1 MMRLLPTITD
11 NIVMIISILFWIAR
25 KIVSGLSYIGNF
37 TSKPKFSTKVAM
49 SPDDKCT
56 TKSGVHKPY
65 HCRIMKQ
72 KKKKN
77 YISTPLTMLCLDLVA
92 KNSNA
97 IGKNMEISVKSSSV
111 LDHYQRSTFLSLIQI
126 QPDTSASKFQS
137 VGFRQAG
144 KVEIVK
150 VIRVINHAQVSIPN
164 FIMKLNIISLIV
176 IIKTKAYEYNKDE
189 IPFFSYGD
197 LYTSEISSGIHFEFN
212 LSHWIH
218 DHQTILQQAND
229 FQDSENCIERKLA
242 NTVPE
247 CFPATNI
254 ETAVKYDG
262 DLIEELSLDTHN
274 LCFEA
279 CMKHPQCS
287 FVHIRPEEP
296 WTRDP
301 ISMRCSL
308 LKSYKWKVSAG
319 SYVSANKTCLPK
331 NETLVTCVRN
341 FKIDPSNPIHRLFQ
355 RKRQH
360 AESTLRRFFKTVLDL
375 DPHRLTKSP
384 SDRQHQS
391 PGPKISHPSDQ
402 SYDDPPAGSHV
413 TSNRQSFIDLS
424 IPFSQSFD
432 VPVPNSTRPRTKRRI
447 NWNVNFD
454 MAEIATS
461 VFSGLENLFSLP
473 TLKQVIRTQKATIHK
488 VQLLSERTKVL
499 LGRSIAVSQRISELE
514 KNNQIINLVDILD
527 EVIDE
532 IKNMEHAIKSIYKG
546 ILSEHLVAH
555 DIANEALEQIEYQ
568 LSTIGLSSVQ
578 TRSLDLYCNTKSD
591 SFLINGTI
599 TIFSHIDAYDRKNPM
614 KLFELA
620 NLPLSYNGSL
630 FNLEVQDY
638 FLARSEELRE
648 KEATFLILD
657 KLDFS
662 QLKKINKNEFLLK
675 NPEHR
680 SRAGDDCLINL
691 FLRSDLRTCQ
701 LHSIPE
707 PEIVYATY
715 LADQN
720 LVLFCPNQQ
729 LVGLRCKGKILDK
742 HLICGYSVESPA
754 NMCQTIIAQHIFE
767 SRFIDFN
774 ISMEARNIKSGALAH
789 LFDQELEAVPQ
800 HEDEQLNA
808 TFLNE
813 TQQNIIDLFND
824 ADEDLQNEIDANAK
838 TSKENKFALAAIGT
852 VVGFFTVLVI
862 YIQCKEK
869 ITCSLCCCPKQE
881 LP

>member
-1 MMRLLPTITD
+1 MSLLPTITD

-137 VGFRQAG
+137 VEFRQAG

-150 VIRVINHAQVSIPN
+150 VVQVINHAQVSIPN

-341 FKIDPSNPIHRLFQ
+341 FKFDPSNPIHRLFQ

-360 AESTLRRFFKTVLDL
+360 AESTLRRFFTTVLDL

-402 SYDDPPAGSHV
+402 SYDDPPASSHV

-499 LGRSIAVSQRISELE
+499 LGRSIAANQRISELE
-514 KNNQIINLVDILD
+514 RNNQIINLVDILD

>member
-1 MMRLLPTITD
+1 MSLLPTITD

-150 VIRVINHAQVSIPN
+150 VVQVINHAQVSFPN

-341 FKIDPSNPIHRLFQ
+341 FKFDPSNPIHRLFQ

-499 LGRSIAVSQRISELE
+499 LGRSIAANQRISELE
-514 KNNQIINLVDILD
+514 RNNQIINLVDILD

>member
-1 MMRLLPTITD
+1 MSLLPTLTD
-11 NIVMIISILFWIAR
+11 NIVMIISILFWLAR
-25 KIVSGLSYIGNF
+25 KIVSGLSCIGNF

-56 TKSGVHKPY
+56 TKSGIHKPY

-150 VIRVINHAQVSIPN
+150 VVQVINHAQVSFPN

-341 FKIDPSNPIHRLFQ
+341 FKFDPSNPIHRLFQ

-360 AESTLRRFFKTVLDL
+360 AESTLRRFFTTVLDL

-413 TSNRQSFIDLS
+413 TSNRQPFIDLS
-424 IPFSQSFD
+424 IPFGQSFD

-499 LGRSIAVSQRISELE
+499 LGRSIAANQRISELE
-514 KNNQIINLVDILD
+514 RNNQIINLVDILD

-729 LVGLRCKGKILDK
+729 LVGLRCNGKIMDK

-754 NMCQTIIAQHIFE
+754 NMCQTIIAQHTFE

-774 ISMEARNIKSGALAH
+774 ISMEARNIESGALAH

>member
-1 MMRLLPTITD
+1 MSLLPTITD

-150 VIRVINHAQVSIPN
+150 VVQVINHAQVSFPN

-341 FKIDPSNPIHRLFQ
+341 FKFDPSNPIHRLFQ

-360 AESTLRRFFKTVLDL
+360 AESTLRRFFKTVLDI

-499 LGRSIAVSQRISELE
+499 LGRSIAANQRISELE
-514 KNNQIINLVDILD
+514 RNNQIINLVDILD

>member
-1 MMRLLPTITD
+1 MSLLPTITD

-77 YISTPLTMLCLDLVA
+77 YISTPMTMLCLDLVA
-92 KNSNA
+92 NNSNA

-111 LDHYQRSTFLSLIQI
+111 IDHHQRSKFLSLIQI

-150 VIRVINHAQVSIPN
+150 VVQVINHAQVSFPN

-341 FKIDPSNPIHRLFQ
+341 FKFDPSNPIHRLFQ

-360 AESTLRRFFKTVLDL
+360 AESTLRRFFKTVLDI

>member
-1 MMRLLPTITD
+1 MSLLPTITD

-56 TKSGVHKPY
+56 TKSGIHKPY

-150 VIRVINHAQVSIPN
+150 VVQVINHAQVSFPN

-341 FKIDPSNPIHRLFQ
+341 FKFDPSNPIHRLFQ

-413 TSNRQSFIDLS
+413 TSNRQPFIDLS
-424 IPFSQSFD
+424 IPFGQSFD
-432 VPVPNSTRPRTKRRI
+432 VPVPNSTRPRTRRRI

-499 LGRSIAVSQRISELE
+499 LGRSIAANQRISELE
-514 KNNQIINLVDILD
+514 RNNQIINLVDILD

>member
-1 MMRLLPTITD
+1 MSLLPTITD

-77 YISTPLTMLCLDLVA
+77 YISTPMTMLCLDLVA
-92 KNSNA
+92 NNSNA

-111 LDHYQRSTFLSLIQI
+111 IDHHQRSKFLSLIQI

-150 VIRVINHAQVSIPN
+150 VVQVINHAQVSLPN

-341 FKIDPSNPIHRLFQ
+341 FKFDPSNPIHRLFQ

-360 AESTLRRFFKTVLDL
+360 AESTLRRFFKTVLDI

-473 TLKQVIRTQKATIHK
+473 TLQQVIRTQKATIHK

>member
-1 MMRLLPTITD
+1 MD
-11 NIVMIISILFWIAR
+11 
-25 KIVSGLSYIGNF
+25 
-37 TSKPKFSTKVAM
+37 
-49 SPDDKCT
+49 
-56 TKSGVHKPY
+56 
-65 HCRIMKQ
+65 
-72 KKKKN
+72 
-77 YISTPLTMLCLDLVA
+77 A
-92 KNSNA
+92 KL
-97 IGKNMEISVKSSSV
+97 MEISVKTSTV
-111 LDHYQRSTFLSLIQI
+111 LDHHQRSTFLSLIQKK
-126 QPDTSASKFQS
+126 PDSSSASKFQS
-137 VGFRQAG
+137 VGCGQVG

-150 VIRVINHAQVSIPN
+150 VIRIIHHAQVSVPN
-164 FIMKLNIISLIV
+164 IVMKLNIIGLII
-176 IIKTKAYEYNKDE
+176 IIKTTAYEYNKDE

-212 LSHWIH
+212 LSQWIG
-218 DHQTILQQAND
+218 DHQTILQQAHD

-242 NTVPE
+242 NTVPD
-247 CFPATNI
+247 CFPAKNM
-254 ETAVKYDG
+254 ETAIKYDG
-262 DLIEELSLDTHN
+262 DLIEELSLDTHD

-279 CMKHPQCS
+279 CMNNPQCS

-308 LKSYKWKVSAG
+308 LKSYKSKSLAG

-331 NETLVTCVRN
+331 NETMVTCVRN
-341 FKIDPSNPIHRLFQ
+341 FKFDPSNPIHRMFQ

-360 AESTLRRFFKTVLDL
+360 AESTLRRFFETVLDL
-375 DPHRLTKSP
+375 DPHRLTKSR

-391 PGPKISHPSDQ
+391 PSDQ

-413 TSNRQSFIDLS
+413 TSNRQPFIDLS
-424 IPFSQSFD
+424 IPFGQSFD
-432 VPVPNSTRPRTKRRI
+432 VPVPNSTRPRTRRRI

-473 TLKQVIRTQKATIHK
+473 TLKQVIQTQKATIHK
-488 VQLLSERTKVL
+488 VQLLSERTKIL
-499 LGRSIAVSQRISELE
+499 LSRSIAASQRISELE
-514 KNNQIINLVDILD
+514 KNNQIINLIDILD

-532 IKNMEHAIKSIYKG
+532 INNMKYAIKSIYRG

-599 TIFSHIDAYDRKNPM
+599 NIFSHIDAYDRKNPM

-630 FNLEVQDY
+630 FHLEIQDY

-675 NPEHR
+675 HPDHR

-691 FLRSDLRTCQ
+691 FLRSDLRKCQ
-701 LHSIPE
+701 LHPIPE

-720 LVLFCPNQQ
+720 LVFFCPNQQ
-729 LVGLRCKGKILDK
+729 LVGSRCNGKITDK

-754 NMCQTIIAQHIFE
+754 NMCQTIIAHHTFE

-800 HEDEQLNA
+800 HEDEHLNA
-808 TFLNE
+808 TFLNQ
-813 TQQNIIDLFND
+813 TQQNIIDLFDD
-824 ADEDLQNEIDANAK
+824 ANEDLQNEVDANEK
-838 TSKENKFALAAIGT
+838 TSKENRFALAAIGT
-852 VVGFFTVLVI
+852 VVGFFTLVVI

-869 ITCSLCCCPKQE
+869 LTCCLCCCPKKE
-881 LP
+881 LPK

>member
-1 MMRLLPTITD
+1 MSLLPTITD

-92 KNSNA
+92 KNSNT
-97 IGKNMEISVKSSSV
+97 IGKHLEISVKSSSV

-150 VIRVINHAQVSIPN
+150 VVQVINHAQVSFPN

-341 FKIDPSNPIHRLFQ
+341 FKFDPSNPIHRLFQ

-499 LGRSIAVSQRISELE
+499 LGRSIAANQRISELE
-514 KNNQIINLVDILD
+514 RNNQIINLVDILD

>member
-1 MMRLLPTITD
+1 MSLLPTITD
-11 NIVMIISILFWIAR
+11 NIVMIFSILFWLAR
-25 KIVSGLSYIGNF
+25 KIVSGLSCIGNF

-56 TKSGVHKPY
+56 TKSGVYKPY

-77 YISTPLTMLCLDLVA
+77 STPLTMLCLDLVA

-150 VIRVINHAQVSIPN
+150 VIRVINHAQVLIPN
-164 FIMKLNIISLIV
+164 FIMKLNIISLIIV
-176 IIKTKAYEYNKDE
+176 IKTKAYEYNKDE

-212 LSHWIH
+212 LSQWIH

-254 ETAVKYDG
+254 ETAIKYDG

-331 NETLVTCVRN
+331 NETVVTCARN
-341 FKIDPSNPIHRLFQ
+341 FKFDPSNPIHRLFQ

-384 SDRQHQS
+384 SDGQHQS
-391 PGPKISHPSDQ
+391 PGPKTSHPSDR
-402 SYDDPPAGSHV
+402 PPGSVHV
-413 TSNRQSFIDLS
+413 TSNR
-424 IPFSQSFD
+424 PPFD
-432 VPVPNSTRPRTKRRI
+432 VPVPNSTRSRAKRRI

-488 VQLLSERTKVL
+488 VQLLSDRTKIL
-499 LGRSIAVSQRISELE
+499 LGRSIAASQRISELE
-514 KNNQIINLVDILD
+514 KDNQIINLVDILD

-555 DIANEALEQIEYQ
+555 DVANEALEQIEYQ

-599 TIFSHIDAYDRKNPM
+599 NIFSHIDAYDRKNPM

-620 NLPLSYNGSL
+620 NLPMSYNGTL

-691 FLRSDLRTCQ
+691 FLRSDLRKCQ
-701 LHSIPE
+701 LHPIPE

-720 LVLFCPNQQ
+720 LVLFCPSQQ
-729 LVGLRCKGKILDK
+729 LVGSRCNGKILDK
-742 HLICGYSVESPA
+742 HFICGYSVESPA
-754 NMCQTIIAQHIFE
+754 NMCQTIIAQHTFE
-767 SRFIDFN
+767 SRFINFN

-800 HEDEQLNA
+800 HEDEHLNA
-808 TFLNE
+808 TFLNQ
-813 TQQNIIDLFND
+813 TQQNIIDLFDD
-824 ADEDLQNEIDANAK
+824 ANEDLQNEVDANEK
-838 TSKENKFALAAIGT
+838 TSKENRFALAAIGT
-852 VVGFFTVLVI
+852 VVGFFTVVVI

-869 ITCSLCCCPKQE
+869 LTCCLCCCPKQE

>member
-1 MMRLLPTITD
+1 MSLLPTITD

-56 TKSGVHKPY
+56 TKSGIHKPY

-150 VIRVINHAQVSIPN
+150 VVQVINHAQVSFPN

-341 FKIDPSNPIHRLFQ
+341 FKFDPSNPIHRLFQ

-499 LGRSIAVSQRISELE
+499 LGRSIAANQRISELE
-514 KNNQIINLVDILD
+514 RNNQIINLVDILD

>member
-1 MMRLLPTITD
+1 MSLLPTITD

-92 KNSNA
+92 KNSNT
-97 IGKNMEISVKSSSV
+97 IGKHLEISVKSSSV

-150 VIRVINHAQVSIPN
+150 VVQVINHAQVSFPN

-341 FKIDPSNPIHRLFQ
+341 FKFDPSNPIHRLFQ

-360 AESTLRRFFKTVLDL
+360 AESTLRRFFKTVLDI

-499 LGRSIAVSQRISELE
+499 LGRSIAANQRISELE
-514 KNNQIINLVDILD
+514 RNNQIINLVDILD

>member
-1 MMRLLPTITD
+1 MSLLPTITD

-150 VIRVINHAQVSIPN
+150 VVQVINHAQVSFPN

-341 FKIDPSNPIHRLFQ
+341 FKFDPSNPIHRLFQ

-432 VPVPNSTRPRTKRRI
+432 VPVPNSTRPRTRRRI

-499 LGRSIAVSQRISELE
+499 LGRSIAANQRISELE
-514 KNNQIINLVDILD
+514 RNNQIINLVDILD

>member
-92 KNSNA
+92 KNSNT
-97 IGKNMEISVKSSSV
+97 IGKHLEISVKSSSV

-150 VIRVINHAQVSIPN
+150 VVQVINHAQVSFPN

-308 LKSYKWKVSAG
+308 LKSYKSKALAG

-341 FKIDPSNPIHRLFQ
+341 FKFDPSNPIHRLFQ

-360 AESTLRRFFKTVLDL
+360 AESTLRRFFKTVLDI

-499 LGRSIAVSQRISELE
+499 LGRSIAANQRISELE
-514 KNNQIINLVDILD
+514 RNNQIINLVDILD

>member
-1 MMRLLPTITD
+1 MSLLPTITD
-11 NIVMIISILFWIAR
+11 TIVMIFSILFWFTR
-25 KIVSGLSYIGNF
+25 KTTDYFS
-37 TSKPKFSTKVAM
+37 SKPKFSTKVAM

-56 TKSGVHKPY
+56 TKSGVYKPY

-77 YISTPLTMLCLDLVA
+77 STPLTMLCLDLVA

-150 VIRVINHAQVSIPN
+150 VVPVINHAQVLIPN
-164 FIMKLNIISLIV
+164 IVMKLNIIGLII
-176 IIKTKAYEYNKDE
+176 IIKTEAYEYNKDE

-212 LSHWIH
+212 LSQWIH

-254 ETAVKYDG
+254 ETSIKYEG

-331 NETLVTCVRN
+331 NETVVTCARN
-341 FKIDPSNPIHRLFQ
+341 FKFDPSNPIHRLFQ

-384 SDRQHQS
+384 SDGQHQS
-391 PGPKISHPSDQ
+391 PGPRKSHPSDQ
-402 SYDDPPAGSHV
+402 DRRDPPASSHV
-413 TSNRQSFIDLS
+413 TSNR
-424 IPFSQSFD
+424 PPFD
-432 VPVPNSTRPRTKRRI
+432 VPVPNSTKPRAKRRI

-488 VQLLSERTKVL
+488 VQLLSDRTKIL
-499 LGRSIAVSQRISELE
+499 LGRSVAASQRISELE
-514 KNNQIINLVDILD
+514 KDNQIINLVDILD

-599 TIFSHIDAYDRKNPM
+599 NIFSHIDAYDRKNPM

-620 NLPLSYNGSL
+620 NLPMSYNGTL

-691 FLRSDLRTCQ
+691 FLRSDLRKCQ
-701 LHSIPE
+701 LHPIPE

-720 LVLFCPNQQ
+720 LVLFCPSQQ
-729 LVGLRCKGKILDK
+729 LVGSRCNGKILDK

-754 NMCQTIIAQHIFE
+754 NMCQTIIAQHTFE
-767 SRFIDFN
+767 SRFINFN

-800 HEDEQLNA
+800 HEDEHLNA
-808 TFLNE
+808 TFLNQ
-813 TQQNIIDLFND
+813 TQQNIIDLFDD
-824 ADEDLQNEIDANAK
+824 ANEDLQNEVDANEK
-838 TSKENKFALAAIGT
+838 TSKENRFALAAIGT
-852 VVGFFTVLVI
+852 VVGFFTLVVI

-869 ITCSLCCCPKQE
+869 LTCCLCCCPKQE

>member
-1 MMRLLPTITD
+1 
-11 NIVMIISILFWIAR
+11 
-25 KIVSGLSYIGNF
+25 
-37 TSKPKFSTKVAM
+37 
-49 SPDDKCT
+49 
-56 TKSGVHKPY
+56 
-65 HCRIMKQ
+65 
-72 KKKKN
+72 
-77 YISTPLTMLCLDLVA
+77 MLCLDLVA

-150 VIRVINHAQVSIPN
+150 VVQVINHAQVLIPN
-164 FIMKLNIISLIV
+164 FIMKLNIISLIIV
-176 IIKTKAYEYNKDE
+176 IKTKAYEYNKDE

-212 LSHWIH
+212 LNQWIH

-254 ETAVKYDG
+254 ETAIKYDG

-331 NETLVTCVRN
+331 NETVVTCARN
-341 FKIDPSNPIHRLFQ
+341 FKFDPSNPIHRLFQ

-384 SDRQHQS
+384 SDGQHQS

-402 SYDDPPAGSHV
+402 DRRDPSASSHV
-413 TSNRQSFIDLS
+413 TSNR
-424 IPFSQSFD
+424 PPFD
-432 VPVPNSTRPRTKRRI
+432 VPVPNSTKPRAKRRI

-488 VQLLSERTKVL
+488 VQLLSDRTKIL
-499 LGRSIAVSQRISELE
+499 LGRSIAASQRISELE
-514 KNNQIINLVDILD
+514 KDNQIINLVDILD

-599 TIFSHIDAYDRKNPM
+599 NIFSHIDAYDRKNPM

-620 NLPLSYNGSL
+620 NLPMSYNGTL

-691 FLRSDLRTCQ
+691 FLRSDLRKCQ
-701 LHSIPE
+701 LHPIPE

-720 LVLFCPNQQ
+720 LVLFCPSQQ
-729 LVGLRCKGKILDK
+729 LVGSRCDGKFLDK
-742 HLICGYSVESPA
+742 HFICGYSVESPA
-754 NMCQTIIAQHIFE
+754 NMCQTIIAQHTFE
-767 SRFIDFN
+767 SRFINFN

-800 HEDEQLNA
+800 HEDEHLNA
-808 TFLNE
+808 TFLNQ
-813 TQQNIIDLFND
+813 TQQNIIDLFDD
-824 ADEDLQNEIDANAK
+824 ANEDLQNEVDANEK
-838 TSKENKFALAAIGT
+838 TSKENRFALAAIGT
-852 VVGFFTVLVI
+852 VVGFFTVVVI

-869 ITCSLCCCPKQE
+869 LTCCLCCCPKQE

>member
-37 TSKPKFSTKVAM
+37 TSKPKFLTKIAM

-56 TKSGVHKPY
+56 TKSGVYKTY
-65 HCRIMKQ
+65 LCRIMKQ

-77 YISTPLTMLCLDLVA
+77 YISTPMTMLCLDLVA

-150 VIRVINHAQVSIPN
+150 VILVINHAQVSIPN
-164 FIMKLNIISLIV
+164 FIMKLNIISLII

-212 LSHWIH
+212 LSQWIR
-218 DHQTILQQAND
+218 DHQTILQQAHD

-341 FKIDPSNPIHRLFQ
+341 FKFDPSNPIHRLFQ

-360 AESTLRRFFKTVLDL
+360 AESTLRRFFKTVLDI

-402 SYDDPPAGSHV
+402 SYDDPPASSHV

-424 IPFSQSFD
+424 IPFGQSFD

-499 LGRSIAVSQRISELE
+499 LGRSIAANQRISELE
-514 KNNQIINLVDILD
+514 RNNQIINLVDILD

-691 FLRSDLRTCQ
+691 FLRSDLRKCQ
-701 LHSIPE
+701 LYPIPE

-720 LVLFCPNQQ
+720 LVLF
-729 LVGLRCKGKILDK
+729 
-742 HLICGYSVESPA
+742 
-754 NMCQTIIAQHIFE
+754 
-767 SRFIDFN
+767 
-774 ISMEARNIKSGALAH
+774 
-789 LFDQELEAVPQ
+789 
-800 HEDEQLNA
+800 
-808 TFLNE
+808 
-813 TQQNIIDLFND
+813 
-824 ADEDLQNEIDANAK
+824 
-838 TSKENKFALAAIGT
+838 
-852 VVGFFTVLVI
+852 
-862 YIQCKEK
+862 
-869 ITCSLCCCPKQE
+869 
-881 LP
+881 